1 MVQLLFVTLTV
12 PEDCDNL
19 AAVNILCVSLRQ
31 NLPCAAFVI
40 VQTQGHRMRE
50 DKPTRQEEQGEGG
63 SYTAGLGFTSCSIL

>member
-31 NLPCAAFVI
+31 NLPCAAFV
-40 VQTQGHRMRE
+40 
-50 DKPTRQEEQGEGG
+50 
-63 SYTAGLGFTSCSIL
+63 